1 MGFDQFMKKN
11 QKIDVEEVEYAATKS
26 LCDENGEPLK
36 WRFRKIPSKVFFQVD
51 TKDVNEEVKTMIC
64 RSCVYPNLRD
74 RELQD
79 SYGVKRPED
88 LLVEMV
94 PDLGEMAALS
104 KFVTELNAL
113 DMNAE
118 IEEAKN

>member
-11 QKIDVEEVEYAATKS
+11 QKIDIEEVEYAATKS

-36 WRFRKIPSKVFFQVD
+36 WRFRRIPSKVFFQVD
-51 TKDVNEEVKTMIC
+51 TKDVNGEAKTMIC
-64 RSCVYPNLRD
+64 RSCVCPNLRD

-94 PDLGEMAALS
+94 PDLGEMARLS
-104 KFVTELNAL
+104 KFVVELNAL